1 MKKYLIALFAVA
13 LCSCTFNVNTT
24 SGKIV
29 RCKGPIQEKTLE
41 ELTGF
46 NNIVVQGSADI
57 FLVQQPECKVT
68 VRANEEV
75 FQYLDY
81 VVEDGTLIIQNK
93 DRVNVAA
100 ETYDITICLPSL
112 SAITVNGA
120 ADVKW
125 ISPYTSE
132 DDMAIKVNGAG
143 DLELG
148 GVSVPSLSIVVNGA
162 GDVDASSLDV
172 DTLAITVNGA
182 GDVLVSGVSDTAF
195 FKVNGAGMIDARKLD
210 CEAVETKRAGV
221 AVIRLK
227 D

>member
-1 MKKYLIALFAVA
+1 MKKYLIALLAAA
-13 LCSCTFNVNTT
+13 LCSCTFNVNT

-29 RCKGPIQEKTLE
+29 RCKGPIQVKTLE
-41 ELTGF
+41 EITGF
-46 NNIVVQGSADI
+46 NSIVVQGAADL
-57 FLVQQPECKVT
+57 FLIQQAECEVT

-81 VVEDGTLIIQNK
+81 QVVDGTLYIQNK
-93 DRVNVAA
+93 DRVNITAD
-100 ETYDITICLPSL
+100 TYDITIGLPSL
-112 SAITVNGA
+112 TAITVNGA

-125 ISPYTSE
+125 KSPYTSE
-132 DDMAIKVNGAG
+132 KDMAIKVNGAG

-148 GVSVPSLSIVVNGA
+148 GVSVPALSIVVNGA
-162 GDVDASSLDV
+162 GDVDAASLDV

-195 FKVNGAGMIDARKLD
+195 FKVNGAGMVDARNLD

>member
-1 MKKYLIALFAVA
+1 MKKYLIGIVAVA
-13 LCSCTFNVNTT
+13 ICSCININTT

-29 RCKGPIQEKTLE
+29 RCKGPIQVKTLE

-57 FLVQQPECKVT
+57 FLVQQPQCEVT
-68 VRANEEV
+68 VRANQEV
-75 FQYLDY
+75 FQYLNY
-81 VVEDGTLIIQNK
+81 VVENGTLYIQNK
-93 DRVNVAA
+93 DRVNIAA
-100 ETYDITICLPSL
+100 DTYDITIGLPSL

-125 ISPYTSE
+125 NSPYTSE
-132 DDMAIKVNGAG
+132 ADMAIKVNGAG

-148 GVSVPSLSIVVNGA
+148 GVSVPALTIVVNGA

-172 DTLAITVNGA
+172 DTLAVTVNGA
-182 GDVLVSGVSDTAF
+182 GDVLVSGVSDVAF
-195 FKVNGAGMIDARKLD
+195 FKVNGAGMVDARDLV

-221 AVIRLK
+221 AVIRLR